1 MHWQRK
7 QMVALKRQIWKRVF
21 SISFQF
27 SNIDVLFHMASSF
40 CTRATDVPVL
50 KKPQK
55 FLKIAQ
61 AINLLKN
68 NLKSRQNFGLL
79 SRKFCCQKSPNLV
92 TLSLSFC
99 VIITQAMGGAVS
111 RVCHLKPVAIN
122 FKPMCVAM
130 PSSSSSSITIGKLL
144 PKMLSKTVTARGGG
158 EKKTNLWAQFWVFRT
173 VIDFPSFS
181 FFYSVRIAVFR
192 QKKILFPLLGF

>member
-99 VIITQAMGGAVS
+99 VIITQAMGGGVTCLSSETCRDQFQAN
-111 RVCHLKPVAIN
+111 VCGNAFIFFFFDNDWKIVAQN
-122 FKPMCVAM
+122 AFQNSD
-130 PSSSSSSITIGKLL
+130 SS
-144 PKMLSKTVTARGGG
+144 GGG

>member
-1 MHWQRK
+1 
-7 QMVALKRQIWKRVF
+7 
-21 SISFQF
+21 
-27 SNIDVLFHMASSF
+27 MASSF

-99 VIITQAMGGAVS
+99 VIITQAMGGGGVTCLSSETCRDQFQAN
-111 RVCHLKPVAIN
+111 VCGNAFIFFFFDNDWKIVAQN
-122 FKPMCVAM
+122 AFQNSD
-130 PSSSSSSITIGKLL
+130 SSG
-144 PKMLSKTVTARGGG
+144 GGG
-158 EKKTNLWAQFWVFRT
+158 EKDK
-173 VIDFPSFS
+173 SFS
-181 FFYSVRIAVFR
+181 T
-192 QKKILFPLLGF
+192 ILSF

>member
-50 KKPQK
+50 KKTQK

-99 VIITQAMGGAVS
+99 VIITQAMGGGAVS

-158 EKKTNLWAQFWVFRT
+158 GEKDKSLSTIL
-173 VIDFPSFS
+173 SF
-181 FFYSVRIAVFR
+181 
-192 QKKILFPLLGF
+192 